1 MQAEGGDVLDRAM
14 QALEEQEKR
23 NIFDPNDP
31 KDNGTQARPI
41 GKNQQKSMRF

>member
-1 MQAEGGDVLDRAM
+1 MQAEGGDVLDKAM

-23 NIFDPNDP
+23 NIFDSNDP
-31 KDNGTQARPI
+31 KDNGSQARPI

>member
-1 MQAEGGDVLDRAM
+1 MQAEGGDVLDREM

-41 GKNQQKSMRF
+41 GENQLKSMRF